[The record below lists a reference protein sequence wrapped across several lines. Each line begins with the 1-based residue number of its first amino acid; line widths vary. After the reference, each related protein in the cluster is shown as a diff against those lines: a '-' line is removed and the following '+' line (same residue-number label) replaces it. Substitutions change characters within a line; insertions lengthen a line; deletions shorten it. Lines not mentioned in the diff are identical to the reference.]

1 MVATSWMAQRSSAL
15 SAKPKAHWRTE
26 GNRKGRLLTT
36 LKTSSGRPLVAKKV
50 LSDVAMVYAVKT
62 TGDQR
67 ARKALTTKRPG
78 GRAGGGGGRILRT
91 AGSAHWHYACVVF
104 FGRLVGRHVGD
115 WTVGGTGTD
124 RDRTDAVGPTV

>member
-26 GNRKGRLLTT
+26 ENRKGRLLTT

-67 ARKALTTKRPG
+67 TRKVLTTKRPG
-78 GRAGGGGGRILRT
+78 GRAAGGGESGSYALLVLHTGVLR
-91 AGSAHWHYACVVF
+91 VFVF
-104 FGRLVGRHVGD
+104 FV
-115 WTVGGTGTD
+115 
-124 RDRTDAVGPTV
+124 